1 MSALQ
6 VGSVLA
12 MDGDSTLVPR
22 RPQQLIF
29 ENVRPATRLLEK
41 RRQMYE
47 VQDALESQKAWYAKE
62 EDQFKKREE
71 VLRKTDLAL
80 QQQLFRFNK
89 FLQDNEA
96 KRRRAETR
104 AMEEAN
110 QIRQRDEEIRDLEK
124 QYEESRRQCGELEM
138 EAARNMKYENF
149 LEMVKDSSD
158 EHSEIQDLV
167 TRYET
172 LETANKD
179 LMGFQTTSEQGIED
193 LRNEYLMYRKQQ
205 EMEMLAM
212 TNRIAAL
219 SAERDEV
226 MRQRQEI
233 EHEVEEATK
242 EDAKISL
249 HFGQILMSVDNLY
262 LRCTKKRQTI
272 KHYKRTEEPKGNG
285 GRGNKAFQQE
295 DDDSFKRKQQ
305 KAVRQLTVILSY
317 LKDFKYICGQIE
329 RDKKLETTKQKLV
342 VTIEPQNVPEM
353 VTFEDCHRLDRASH
367 TSSSQGNTRDISGVR
382 DISKTIRETTSDS
395 ITEPSMH
402 FAGER

>member
-1 MSALQ
+1 M
-6 VGSVLA
+6 G
-12 MDGDSTLVPR
+12 
-22 RPQQLIF
+22 
-29 ENVRPATRLLEK
+29 
-41 RRQMYE
+41 
-47 VQDALESQKAWYAKE
+47 
-62 EDQFKKREE
+62 
-71 VLRKTDLAL
+71 
-80 QQQLFRFNK
+80 
-89 FLQDNEA
+89 
-96 KRRRAETR
+96 
-104 AMEEAN
+104 
-110 QIRQRDEEIRDLEK
+110 
-124 QYEESRRQCGELEM
+124 

-193 LRNEYLMYRKQQ
+193 LRNEYLTYQKEQ

-242 EDAKISL
+242 EDAKVSL

-272 KHYKRTEEPKGNG
+272 KHYKRTVEPKGNR
-285 GRGNKAFQQE
+285 GRGNKAF
-295 DDDSFKRKQQ
+295 
-305 KAVRQLTVILSY
+305 
-317 LKDFKYICGQIE
+317 
-329 RDKKLETTKQKLV
+329 
-342 VTIEPQNVPEM
+342 
-353 VTFEDCHRLDRASH
+353 
-367 TSSSQGNTRDISGVR
+367 
-382 DISKTIRETTSDS
+382 
-395 ITEPSMH
+395 
-402 FAGER
+402 